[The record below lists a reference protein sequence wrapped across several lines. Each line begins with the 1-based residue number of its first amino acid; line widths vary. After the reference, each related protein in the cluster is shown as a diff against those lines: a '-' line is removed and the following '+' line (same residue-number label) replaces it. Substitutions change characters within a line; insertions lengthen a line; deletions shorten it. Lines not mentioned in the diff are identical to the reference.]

1 MLLLE
6 EIVNMEVVDLLVQK
20 MLHAYVVA
28 TVSKNPKVENLMN
41 INIVVNYNSSVV
53 ISVVIIVR
61 IIFIYSFL
69 F

>member
-1 MLLLE
+1 MLRLE

-28 TVSKNPKVENLMN
+28 TVSKNPKVENL
-41 INIVVNYNSSVV
+41 INIVVNYNNTVV